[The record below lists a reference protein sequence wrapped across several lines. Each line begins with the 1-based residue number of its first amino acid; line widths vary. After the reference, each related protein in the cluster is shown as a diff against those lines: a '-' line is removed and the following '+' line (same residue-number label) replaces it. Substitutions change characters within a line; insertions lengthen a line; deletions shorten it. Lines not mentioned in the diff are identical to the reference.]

1 VKALGI
7 GPRDVVGF
15 ARETRHAASPFGP
28 ILVTGVLAEH
38 LAREL
43 RAGGDPTL
51 VQTSGDPAR
60 SAAVVRVVAGAATT
74 QDERL
79 LRAATRALVPVMVVQ
94 TGPPSGRL
102 PYVLATDVVECP
114 PGRGFPVD
122 EIVSVLARVLGARGP
137 ALASSLPVLRDAVQ
151 AARIRQGAALAGLL
165 SLRRNRHQ
173 TVALAQARL
182 LSDLLTAARS
192 ATREEDPRAVAEMVA
207 VPLAAS
213 LASGLAAQALV
224 RRLPVRHQL
233 VDALVAGATAL
244 ALGSLARRAARA

>member
-1 VKALGI
+1 VKSLGI
-7 GPRDVVGF
+7 GPRDVVAF

-51 VQTSGDPAR
+51 VRTSGDPAR
-60 SAAVVRVVAGAATT
+60 SAAVVRVVAGPATT
-74 QDERL
+74 EDERL
-79 LRAATRALVPVMVVQ
+79 LRAATRALTPMMAVQ

-102 PYVLATDVVECP
+102 PYVLATDVVECA
-114 PGRGFPVD
+114 PGKGFPID
-122 EIVSVLARVLGARGP
+122 EIVRVLAWVLGDRGP

-151 AARIRQGAALAGLL
+151 ATRVRQGSVLAGLL
-165 SLRRNRHQ
+165 ALRRESRP

-192 ATREEDPRAVAEMVA
+192 SSRKQDPRAVAEMVA
-207 VPLAAS
+207 MPLAAS
-213 LASGLAAQALV
+213 LGSGLAAQALV
-224 RRLPVRHQL
+224 RRLPVRHQFL
-233 VDALVAGATAL
+233 DAMVAGATTL
-244 ALGSLARRAARA
+244 ALGSLASRATRA